1 MIINKRKY
9 ENIVVKVG
17 SSLIID
23 DKNIRIK
30 WLQNFVKN
38 ISDLYQQNCKVVI
51 VSSGA
56 VALGK
61 QKLQIDNKK
70 LTIQQKQAC
79 AALGQIELMSFYKEL
94 FAQHNFN
101 VAQILLTASDCNDRE
116 RYNNCNNTIQTL
128 LANNIIPIIN
138 ENDSVAVDEIKIGDN
153 DRLCARVAQMI
164 KADLMILLSDVDGL
178 FNKNPKTHKNAK
190 FIESVEKITP
200 DIEKMAQGSASKVG
214 TGGMIT
220 KLMAAKMANSANCHT
235 IITNGLEINALKKL
249 ATNQK
254 SFTIF
259 GDQKIVKTNS
269 KHISQSK
276 KNWLAG
282 FINVKG
288 KIIIND
294 NAVKTLT
301 SKKVSLLAVGAVGV
315 DGNFSSQEIIFICDQ
330 NNQHIATGV
339 VNYASED
346 IKKILGKNSKQIAEI
361 LGKKSKP
368 ELVNIDNIIIIK

>member
-1 MIINKRKY
+1 MIINNQKY
-9 ENIVVKVG
+9 NNIVVKVG
-17 SSLIID
+17 SSLIVD

-38 ISDLYQQNCKVVI
+38 IIDLYRQNCKIVI

-61 QKLQIDNKK
+61 QKLQINDEK

-79 AALGQIELMSFYKEL
+79 AALGQIELMSFYKKL
-94 FAQHNFN
+94 FEKHDFN
-101 VAQILLTASDCNDRE
+101 VAQILLTASDCNDRD

-128 LANNIIPIIN
+128 LINNIIPIIN
-138 ENDSVAVDEIKIGDN
+138 ENDSVAIDEIKIGDN
-153 DRLCARVAQMI
+153 DRLSARVAQMI

-178 FNKNPKTHKNAK
+178 YNKNPKIYQNAK
-190 FIESVEKITP
+190 LISLVEKITP
-200 DIEKMAQGSASKVG
+200 EIEKMAQGSNSKVG

-220 KLMAAKMANSANCHT
+220 KLMAAKMANSANCQT
-235 IITNGLEINALKKL
+235 IITNGLELNALKKL
-249 ATNQK
+249 ATNK
-254 SFTIF
+254 KLFTIF
-259 GDQKIVKTNS
+259 GETKSIKKNS

-294 NAVKTLT
+294 NAAKALT
-301 SKKVSLLAVGAVGV
+301 NKKVSLLAVGALSIH
-315 DGNFSSQEIIFICDQ
+315 GNFNIGEIVFICDH
-330 NNQHIATGV
+330 NNQHIATGIT
-339 VNYASED
+339 NYSSVD
-346 IKKILGKNSKQIAEI
+346 IEKILGKNSKQIEEI
-361 LGKKSKP
+361 LGKNSKP